1 MQDYER
7 ENLRQKLDEELLPF
21 RLGRRWKIGGEGW
34 LKNIR
39 QAVGLPVD
47 VVAKRLGVC
56 RWEVHRMEQAEKAS
70 RIKLETLRRAAK
82 ALGCELVYALVPKKG
97 TLEDLAT
104 EQRRVVKAARRERE
118 WAREEKM
125 KPWLVEIGWREAL
138 LGALRTT
145 LRREGFR
152 VRPRK
157 TERGVAQQK
166 AAFKETMELVK
177 FAEVMGPEVGE
188 VACHRVSELASQRAV
203 GVGRTVSKADAK

>member
-97 TLEDLAT
+97 TLEDL
-104 EQRRVVKAARRERE
+104 ERE

-188 VACHRVSELASQRAV
+188 VACHRVSELASQRAE
-203 GVGRTVSKADAK
+203 GEGRTVSKADAK